1 MINNKY
7 DIIIIFKNAVEMK
20 GARPDLSA
28 DAEQPRGSGLPQPE
42 ADGQHRQRSET
53 IPLQSG
59 PAQFR
64 AA

>member
-1 MINNKY
+1 
-7 DIIIIFKNAVEMK
+7 MK